1 MKIIGITGPTGAGK
15 TTALNVLVR
24 LGGGVIDCDAVYHG
38 LLERSGP
45 MKRELTARFGRGI
58 LNGEGRLDRKLLGQ
72 VVFQDESALLALN
85 AITHRYVG
93 RVVRARI
100 AAAEA
105 EGCAAVAVDAIALIE
120 SGLGKLCHAVV
131 GVLAPAEVR
140 VRRIMAREGISEDY
154 ARLRVAAQKED
165 AFFRANCTH
174 ILENSGD
181 DTPEAFGER
190 ALALFTAI
198 LQDTQQKEERPME
211 EKVKTIG
218 ELRREALLDNPKN
231 GYDRLSAEDEAAMK
245 TYCEDYKRFLDT
257 GKTERECV
265 DEAIRLAEAQGFKVF
280 TRGMAVNSGD
290 RLYRANRGKSLMLAV
305 VGSSPLSEG
314 VNIGAA
320 HIDAPRLDIKQR
332 PLYEDSELA
341 FLKTHYYGGIRKY
354 QWVTIPL
361 ELHGVVALKDGT
373 TLRVT
378 VGNGAGDPVFT
389 IDDLLPHLAQD
400 QSKKALSE
408 AIPAE
413 SLNILVGSRPYKN
426 DEGSDRVKL
435 AIMDILNQKYGI
447 TEADFISA
455 ELSAVPA
462 FRASDVGFDR
472 SLIGAYGHDDRV
484 CSFAAL
490 AGLLALKVPRRTAV
504 CMLADKEEIG
514 SVGVTGM
521 KSAAFD
527 TFMSDLCDS
536 QRIPLKAC
544 YEKSFCLSAD
554 VTAAFDPNFP
564 EVYEKRNSA
573 LVNYGMGLCKYTGS
587 RGKSGA
593 SDAAAEVVA
602 YVRRVLDEAGVMWQ
616 MAELGKADQGGGGT
630 VAAYM
635 AERDIDTLDAGV
647 PVLSMHAPFETV
659 SKLDSYMTYKGMKA
673 IYEQ

>member
-1 MKIIGITGPTGAGK
+1 
-15 TTALNVLVR
+15 
-24 LGGGVIDCDAVYHG
+24 
-38 LLERSGP
+38 
-45 MKRELTARFGRGI
+45 
-58 LNGEGRLDRKLLGQ
+58 
-72 VVFQDESALLALN
+72 
-85 AITHRYVG
+85 
-93 RVVRARI
+93 
-100 AAAEA
+100 
-105 EGCAAVAVDAIALIE
+105 
-120 SGLGKLCHAVV
+120 
-131 GVLAPAEVR
+131 
-140 VRRIMAREGISEDY
+140 
-154 ARLRVAAQKED
+154 
-165 AFFRANCTH
+165 
-174 ILENSGD
+174 
-181 DTPEAFGER
+181 
-190 ALALFTAI
+190 
-198 LQDTQQKEERPME
+198 ME

-616 MAELGKADQGGGGT
+616 MAELGKTDQGGGGT